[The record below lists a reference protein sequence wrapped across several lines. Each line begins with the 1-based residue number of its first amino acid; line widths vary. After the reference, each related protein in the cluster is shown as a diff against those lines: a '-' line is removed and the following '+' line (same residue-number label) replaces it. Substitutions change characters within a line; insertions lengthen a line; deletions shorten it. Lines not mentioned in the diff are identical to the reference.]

1 MNENDFLNPTYGPFY
16 AFAIYQILD
25 PKKRVSVLAEPKIKN
40 IVQSDYSFIYAEND
54 YRMKFLDLEHDITG
68 RNYPVYNF
76 LDRVFRRCN
85 IGDITGYFP
94 SLSVGDVIVLNHAMK
109 FYAFVVQ
116 SIGFEYIPSWKY
128 DLESKK
134 ISNLDIIQK
143 ILKEQSRVTNSAKL
157 IRYGGAPVPSQLDVR
172 VKYPYFIIAELS
184 TTEFRVASLAN
195 NLTTFD
201 VSIHSIQ
208 NESWLYIEG
217 ITGDEYGIR
226 LKIKISDDDQ
236 IFDYS
241 TLDIVY
247 YYKNDTK
254 VEDNYHDGKFE
265 NLIHE
270 FIYDL
275 AGDVLLKIHPLEIGA
290 KNGF

>member
-1 MNENDFLNPTYGPFY
+1 MTENEFLKPTYAPAY

-25 PKKRVSVLAEPKIKN
+25 PKKRVSVLVEPKIEN
-40 IVQSDYSFIYAEND
+40 VFRPDYSYIYASND
-54 YRMKFLDLEHDITG
+54 YKIKFLDLEHDITG

-76 LDRVFRRCN
+76 LNSVFRRCN
-85 IGDITGYFP
+85 IGDISGYFP
-94 SLSVGDVIVLNHAMK
+94 SLSVGDVIVLNHAGK
-109 FYAFVVQ
+109 FYAFLVQ

-134 ISNLDIIQK
+134 ISNLDMLQK
-143 ILKEQSRVTNSAKL
+143 ILMEKSRDTNAAKL
-157 IRYGGAPVPSQLDVR
+157 IRYGGAPVPSRLNIW

-184 TTEFRVASLAN
+184 PSEFRVASLAN

-201 VSIHSIQ
+201 VSIHSMQ

-226 LKIKISDDDQ
+226 LKIKISEDDQ

-254 VEDNYHDGKFE
+254 VEDNYHDTKYE
-265 NLIHE
+265 NLIQE